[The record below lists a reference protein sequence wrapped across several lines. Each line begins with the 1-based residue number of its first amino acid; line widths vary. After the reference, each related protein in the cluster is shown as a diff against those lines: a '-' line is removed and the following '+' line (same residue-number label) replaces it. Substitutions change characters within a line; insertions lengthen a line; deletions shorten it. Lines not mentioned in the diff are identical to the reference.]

1 MPKGPFMKKP
11 MNRRDFLKQTAKSA
25 ALAGLGGC
33 GPLLQGCAAKKTY
46 DLVIAGALVFDGQGG
61 PPAEADIGVVADTIQ
76 AVGQVSPSRGK
87 LTIDA
92 KGLAVSPGF
101 IDVHDHTDIS
111 LIINPKAESVIH
123 QGITTLVGG
132 NCGGSVFPIPDSVF
146 EEEKENAK
154 AVYGLDLT
162 WRDMAGFFS
171 RLEEKGIA
179 LNYSTL
185 VGHGAVRGTAMG
197 FNDRPPTP
205 EELEKMKSLV
215 EEHIR
220 AGAFGLS
227 SGLEYTP
234 GSFARPEE
242 LTELCRVVAGFNGT
256 YATHM
261 RDEDEGILESLD
273 ECIGAARESGVR
285 LQISHL
291 KVGGY
296 RNWPKVDAALA
307 KIDQARQQGVDLFC
321 DRYPY
326 IAGSTGLSSYFPLWA
341 REGTTKDF
349 LSRLQDPALDEKL
362 RAHLATHKDR
372 LGSWDKVL
380 ISDVVL
386 EKNRHLE
393 GMNILEAARD
403 MGKEP
408 YEFIRDLL
416 IEEKAMVGMIS
427 FYGSED
433 VLKKIL
439 ARPLVG
445 IGCDGSAI
453 APYGVLSA
461 GKPHPRNYGT
471 FPRVLGKYV
480 REEKLTPLERMI
492 NKITAIPAS
501 RFGFKKRG
509 QLRPG
514 YYADLVVF
522 DPDKIAD
529 RATWVD
535 PHQYPVGVE
544 YVVVNGQI
552 VIDHGEHTGRLP
564 GIILKK

>member
-1 MPKGPFMKKP
+1 MKKP
-11 MNRRDFLKQTAKSA
+11 MNRREFLKQTAKTA

-33 GPLLQGCAAKKTY
+33 GPLLQGCGTKKIY
-46 DLVIAGALVFDGQGG
+46 DLVITDALVFDGQGG
-61 PPAEADIGVVADTIQ
+61 PPVEADIAVAADTIQ
-76 AVGQVSPSRGK
+76 AVGKVKPSRGK
-87 LTIDA
+87 FVIEA

-123 QGITTLVGG
+123 QGITILVSG
-132 NCGGSVFPIPDSVF
+132 NCGGSAFPIPDSMF
-146 EEEKENAK
+146 EQEKENAK
-154 AVYGLDLT
+154 AIYGIDLT
-162 WRDMAGFFS
+162 WKDMTGFLG

-185 VGHGAVRGTAMG
+185 VGHGSIRGAAMG
-197 FNDRPPTP
+197 FNDRPPST

-215 EEHIR
+215 EEHMK

-242 LTELCRVVAGFNGT
+242 LTELCRVVARFGGT

-273 ECIGAARESGVR
+273 ECIGAARDSGVR
-285 LQISHL
+285 LQVSHL

-296 RNWPKVDAALA
+296 LNWPKVDAALA
-307 KIDQARQQGVDLFC
+307 KIDQAKQNGIDIFC

-326 IAGSTGLSSYFPLWA
+326 IAGSTGLSIYFPLWA
-341 REGTTKDF
+341 REGTTEDF
-349 LSRLQDPALDEKL
+349 LRRIQEPALEDKM
-362 RAHLATHKDR
+362 RAHLKTNEDR

-380 ISDVVL
+380 IANVMLD
-386 EKNRHLE
+386 KNKHLE
-393 GMNILEAARD
+393 GKNILEAARE
-403 MGKEP
+403 MEKQP

-416 IEEKAMVGMIS
+416 VEEKAMVGMIS
-427 FYGSED
+427 FYGHED

-439 ARPLVG
+439 AHPLVG

-453 APYGVLSA
+453 APYGILSA

-471 FPRVLGKYV
+471 FPRALGKYV
-480 REEKLTPLERMI
+480 REEKLVPLEKMV

-501 RFGFKKRG
+501 RFGFEKRG
-509 QLRPG
+509 QLQPG
-514 YYADLVVF
+514 YFADLVVF

-535 PHQYPVGVE
+535 PHQYPVGIE
-544 YVVVNGQI
+544 YVVVNGQ
-552 VIDHGEHTGRLP
+552 VVVERGEHTGRLP
-564 GIILKK
+564 GKILKK

>member
-1 MPKGPFMKKP
+1 MKKP
-11 MNRRDFLKQTAKSA
+11 MNRRDFLKQTAKTA

-33 GPLLQGCAAKKTY
+33 GPLLQGCTSKKAY
-46 DLVIAGALVFDGQGG
+46 DIVIADALVYDGQGVR
-61 PPAEADIGVVADTIQ
+61 PFEADIGIVGETIQ
-76 AVGQVSPSRGK
+76 TVGKAKSSRGK
-87 LTIDA
+87 LVIEG

-123 QGITTLVGG
+123 QGITTLVSG
-132 NCGGSVFPIPDSVF
+132 NCGGSAFPVPDSIF

-154 AVYGLDLT
+154 TIYGLDLT
-162 WRDMAGFFS
+162 WRDMAGFFG
-171 RLEEKGIA
+171 RLEEQGTA

-185 VGHGAVRGTAMG
+185 VGHGAIRGAAMG
-197 FNDRPPTP
+197 FNDRPPTS
-205 EELEKMKSLV
+205 EELDKMKSLV
-215 EEHIR
+215 EEHMR

-234 GSFARPEE
+234 GSFARPAE
-242 LTELCRVVAGFNGT
+242 LSELCRVVSRFNGI

-273 ECIGAARESGVR
+273 ECIGAARDSGVR
-285 LQISHL
+285 LQVAHL
-291 KVGGY
+291 KVGGH

-307 KIDQARQQGVDLFC
+307 KIEQARQQGVDLFC

-341 REGTTKDF
+341 REGTTEDF
-349 LSRLQDPALDEKL
+349 LRRLQDPALDEKL
-362 RAHLATHKDR
+362 RSHLATHEDR

-386 EKNRHLE
+386 DKNKHLQ
-393 GMNILEAARD
+393 GKNILEAAREV
-403 MGKEP
+403 GKQP
-408 YEFIRDLL
+408 YDFIRDLL
-416 IEEKAMVGMIS
+416 VEEKAMVGMIS
-427 FYGSED
+427 FYGNED

-439 ARPLVG
+439 AHPLVG
-445 IGCDGSAI
+445 VGCDGSAV

-471 FPRVLGKYV
+471 FPRALGKYV
-480 REEKLTPLERMI
+480 REEKIVPLEKMI
-492 NKITAIPAS
+492 KKMTAIPAS
-501 RFGFKKRG
+501 RFGFEKRG
-509 QLRPG
+509 LLQSG

-529 RATWVD
+529 RATWAN

-544 YVVVNGQI
+544 YVIVNGQ
-552 VIDHGEHTGRLP
+552 VVVEHGEHTGRLP
-564 GIILKK
+564 GKILKK